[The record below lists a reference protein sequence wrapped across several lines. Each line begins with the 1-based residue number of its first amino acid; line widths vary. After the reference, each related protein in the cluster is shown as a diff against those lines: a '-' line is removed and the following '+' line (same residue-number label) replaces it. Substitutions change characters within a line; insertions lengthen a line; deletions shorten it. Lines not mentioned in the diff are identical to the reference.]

1 MQIERM
7 VEMARSEAKQKR
19 SFFLHS
25 LWSLRSTREPVTV
38 SVSPTLVL
46 VRQYW
51 LMSSCS
57 HRMSEVYG
65 VARVFLRTMALEL
78 SNIVCETT
86 LRLGNQ
92 ARHSNYSTGNTY
104 ASLYRLSIDKY
115 ENLNRI

>member
-1 MQIERM
+1 MQTKRM

-46 VRQYW
+46 FRQYW

-57 HRMSEVYG
+57 HRESRGSIRCCASVSQDN
-65 VARVFLRTMALEL
+65 TMALEL

-86 LRLGNQ
+86 LYLGKQ
-92 ARHSNYSTGNTY
+92 ARH
-104 ASLYRLSIDKY
+104 
-115 ENLNRI
+115 